1 MIGYGHK
8 ARIRA
13 ERVCSRRRDTPET
26 PGEAW
31 GPTFSGKRRDGTASP
46 RVVLQRVE
54 PRLEQ
59 VSTGYA
65 TVGGWLNKPRPRGKP
80 VDRLT

>member
-1 MIGYGHK
+1 M
-8 ARIRA
+8 ARIWA
-13 ERVCSRRRDTPET
+13 ERVCSRLRDTPET

-31 GPTFSGKRRDGTASP
+31 GPTFSAQRRDGTEYP
-46 RVVLQRVE
+46 RVVLQWAA
-54 PRLEQ
+54 PSLEQ

-65 TVGGWLNKPRPRGKP
+65 TVEGLLKKQRPLGKL

>member
-1 MIGYGHK
+1 MGYGQK

-13 ERVCSRRRDTPET
+13 ERVCSRLRDTPET
-26 PGEAW
+26 PDDEW
-31 GPTFSGKRRDGTASP
+31 GPTCSVKRRYGTESP
-46 RVVLQRVE
+46 RVVLQWAA
-54 PRLEQ
+54 PSLEQ

-65 TVGGWLNKPRPRGKP
+65 TVEGWLKKPRPRGKL